1 MRIWVTRTDG
11 EATANRLRALGHAPL
26 TAPVLQSRALPGEI
40 DLKGVTALAFTSRNG
55 VRAFAERSTRRDLK
69 VFTVG
74 EGTAGAARE
83 AGFTSIRSADGDVGA
98 LVRLISRERPGLVL
112 YPAAADPA
120 RDLARLLVLKGVQA
134 CSHAVSETIA
144 LPLADAVGAALQADP
159 TELDAVLVHSPRG
172 AEQVAALIGASP
184 VAADLEAFCISRAA
198 AAPLK
203 KLNLK
208 AIHVAEF
215 PNEASLLKLLEP

>member
-26 TAPVLQSRALPGEI
+26 VAPVLQSRALPCEI

-55 VRAFAERSTRRDLK
+55 VRAFAERCARRDLA
-69 VFTVG
+69 VFAVG

-83 AGFTSIRSADGDVGA
+83 AGFKQVRSAEGNVEA
-98 LVRLISRERPGLVL
+98 LARLIARERPGLVL
-112 YPAAADPA
+112 HPSAAEPAQ
-120 RDLARLLVLKGVQA
+120 DLARQLVLKGVQA
-134 CSHAVSETIA
+134 CSCAVYETVA
-144 LPLADAVGAALQADP
+144 LPMADAVSAALLADP
-159 TELDAVLVHSPRG
+159 AELDAVLIHSPRG
-172 AEQVAALIGASP
+172 AEQVAAL
-184 VAADLEAFCISRAA
+184 VAGRPGTPDLEAFCISKAA

-203 KLNLK
+203 KLHLK
-208 AIHVAEF
+208 AIHLAEF